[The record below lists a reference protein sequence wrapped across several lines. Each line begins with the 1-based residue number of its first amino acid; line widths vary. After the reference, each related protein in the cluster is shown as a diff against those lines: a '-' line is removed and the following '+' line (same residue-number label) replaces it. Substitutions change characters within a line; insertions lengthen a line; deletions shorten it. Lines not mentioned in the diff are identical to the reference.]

1 MTRTATHPRPIFP
14 IGCLLLSGEAGIL
27 QDAPRR
33 RSLPESFEHLQRQE
47 CLQSPA
53 WPAPFD
59 HDTCHTRLLQRDF
72 PAGVSR
78 HEEPEQLAEK
88 GGVADEQ
95 HAVLRASFQ
104 LRQDGLRIA
113 AGFQR
118 PRLPDAGRQPERF
131 RDRLGR
137 MERPPIGGRQDER
150 DPGPE
155 LREPPSHAVG
165 LPVTLGRQV
174 PVFVAAGS
182 RTTLGL
188 GMPQQPEIHEDSVA
202 FNPASIQNPKSFYS
216 SPAMPL
222 SAGDQ
227 LGPYEIVGPL
237 GSGGMGD
244 VYRARDNRL
253 RREVALKMLAEAAVN
268 DTESLA
274 RFDRETHAVAS
285 LNHPNILAIHDSGS
299 HNGVPYAVTELLE
312 GETLADRLRSGSL
325 APPRA
330 TEIACQVAEGRAK
343 ILDFGIAR
351 IEKLQ
356 TLSPSR
362 ASQKSSSAMLIG
374 TAGYVSPEQ
383 VRGKRADARS
393 DIFSLGAVFY
403 EMLTGRRAFV
413 RDSPVETL
421 GAVLRDD
428 PRKSPDAEKIP
439 PKLAPFVFRCLE
451 KDPADRY
458 QAARDVLIDLRSWQ
472 AELTQ
477 ESAARVK
484 FRSVPPWQQRR
495 SRIYLR
501 AVGGA
506 LLFVLGL
513 FAGSCWERNR
523 WKMST
528 TPAGH
533 TNQPVPPR

>member
-1 MTRTATHPRPIFP
+1 
-14 IGCLLLSGEAGIL
+14 
-27 QDAPRR
+27 
-33 RSLPESFEHLQRQE
+33 
-47 CLQSPA
+47 
-53 WPAPFD
+53 
-59 HDTCHTRLLQRDF
+59 
-72 PAGVSR
+72 
-78 HEEPEQLAEK
+78 
-88 GGVADEQ
+88 
-95 HAVLRASFQ
+95 
-104 LRQDGLRIA
+104 
-113 AGFQR
+113 
-118 PRLPDAGRQPERF
+118 
-131 RDRLGR
+131 
-137 MERPPIGGRQDER
+137 
-150 DPGPE
+150 
-155 LREPPSHAVG
+155 
-165 LPVTLGRQV
+165 
-174 PVFVAAGS
+174 
-182 RTTLGL
+182 
-188 GMPQQPEIHEDSVA
+188 
-202 FNPASIQNPKSFYS
+202 
-216 SPAMPL
+216 MPL
-222 SAGDQ
+222 SPGDQ

-253 RREVALKMLAEAAVN
+253 RREVALKMLADAAVN
-268 DTESLA
+268 DAESLA
-274 RFDRETHAVAS
+274 RFDRETHAVAT
-285 LNHPNILAIHDSGS
+285 LNHPNILAIHDSGT

-312 GETLADRLRSGSL
+312 GETLADRLRSGPL

-330 TEIACQVAEGRAK
+330 TEIASQVAEGLAAAHVKGVIHRDIKPENIFLTHDGRAK

-351 IEKLQ
+351 IEKLA

-393 DIFSLGAVFY
+393 DVFSLGAVYY

-413 RDSPVETL
+413 RGTAVETL

-428 PRKSPDAEKIP
+428 PRDYPETAKVPEALK
-439 PKLAPFVFRCLE
+439 PFVFRCLE

-458 QAARDVLIDLRSWQ
+458 QSARDLLMDLRAWQ

-477 ESAARVK
+477 DSAKRVK

-523 WKMST
+523 WRLAT
-528 TPAGH
+528 NPAGH
-533 TNQPVPPR
+533 TTTTRP